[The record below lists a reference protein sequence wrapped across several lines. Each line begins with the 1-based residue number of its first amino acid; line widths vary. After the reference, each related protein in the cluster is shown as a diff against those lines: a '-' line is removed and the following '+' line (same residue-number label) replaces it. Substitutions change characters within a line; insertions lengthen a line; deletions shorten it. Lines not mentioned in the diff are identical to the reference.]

1 MMSDSLAA
9 INVDQLSNAV
19 NAVVNGQQQG
29 QQSLN
34 VTSSVAQ
41 VGSDFEVQLFK

>member
-19 NAVVNGQQQG
+19 NAVVNGSQQG
-29 QQSLN
+29 QQPLN
-34 VTSSVAQ
+34 ATSSVAQ
-41 VGSDFEVQLFK
+41 VVPFAIWWN